1 MHSHY
6 SHSHSHSAFGRA
18 ADMVVAPRGLTSEL
32 NALANATVQE
42 LSPYAH
48 GLTGVDQ
55 TANYLFAAVL
65 CVSLG
70 GLCVLTLLFRWATMG
85 NAHMRHLLTMS
96 NPDRQ
101 VYWAQNHTSIW
112 PKIKKHL
119 LYAPLGRNRH
129 NKEIQLSSA
138 ISIGTLPSRFH
149 TLLLSVYLLSNVAYC
164 LVLRWGAEDRGAVL
178 AELRGRSGELA
189 ALNIIP
195 TMLFAMRNNPL
206 IPLLRVSY
214 DTFNLLHRWCARVC
228 AIESIIH
235 TICYLVNVIDS
246 VGYDGLKDN
255 LATPSYAW
263 GMVGT
268 CAFTMIIIQAFSPL
282 RHAFYETFLNL
293 HRFLVMLGL
302 IGVYV
307 HLEKHNLPQTPY
319 IKFVIILWGLE
330 WLSRFVRVAYFNF
343 SLKSGMS
350 RAHIEALPGE
360 ACRVTFEL
368 ARSWN
373 YIPGSHVHI
382 YFPTVGLWSSHPF
395 SVAWAETKPRSA
407 PLEIEME
414 KLPSWNMP
422 KHQSVISHYKTQISD
437 SDGPEVT
444 HVSLIIRARSGM
456 TRQLYERA
464 CASPNGIIT
473 LPGVMEGPYGGHEK
487 LASYGTAVLFAGGV
501 GITHC
506 VGYVH
511 RLLTQYSQGTCSTRR
526 ILLVWSVP
534 TTEAL
539 EWARPWMD
547 QILKMEGRK
556 EVLRVQLFVTKPRNQ
571 NEVNS
576 RTGTVQM
583 FPGRCNPST
592 VLEKEV
598 AEQVGAMGV
607 VVCGPGAFADSVRAA
622 VRKKVDVGNITF
634 HEEAFTY

>member
-1 MHSHY
+1 MHSHN
-6 SHSHSHSAFGRA
+6 SHIQLHSAFSRA
-18 ADMVVAPRGLTSEL
+18 ADMVLAPRGLTHDL
-32 NALANATVQE
+32 GALANATVQE

-65 CVSLG
+65 CISLG

-85 NAHMRHLLTMS
+85 NAHIRHLLTMS
-96 NPDRQ
+96 NPERQ
-101 VYWAQNHTSIW
+101 VYWAQNHSTLW
-112 PKIKKHL
+112 PRIKKHL

-138 ISIGTLPSRFH
+138 VSIGTLPSRFH
-149 TLLLSVYLLSNVAYC
+149 TLLLTIYLFSNIAYC
-164 LVLRWGAEDRGAVL
+164 LVLHWSLEDRAAVI

-228 AIESIIH
+228 AIESLVH
-235 TICYLVNVIDS
+235 TLCYLANVIDS
-246 VGYDGLKDN
+246 VGFDGLKDN
-255 LATPSYAW
+255 IATPSYAW
-263 GMVGT
+263 GLVGT
-268 CAFTMIIIQAFSPL
+268 CAFTLVMIQAFSPL

-293 HRFLVMLGL
+293 HRFLIMAALVGIYL
-302 IGVYV
+302 
-307 HLEKHNLPQTPY
+307 HLEKHHLPQLAY
-319 IKFVIILWGLE
+319 IKLVIIMWGLE
-330 WLSRFVRVAYFNF
+330 WFSRFVRVAYYNF
-343 SLKSGMS
+343 SMKSGMT
-350 RAHIEALPGE
+350 RVRVEALPGE
-360 ACRVTFEL
+360 SCRVTFEL

-373 YIPGSHVHI
+373 YIPGSHVYV
-382 YFPTVGLWSSHPF
+382 YFPTLGLWSSHPF
-395 SVAWAETKPRSA
+395 SVAWAETKPKSA

-414 KLPSWNMP
+414 KLPSWNVS
-422 KHQSVISHYKTQISD
+422 KHQSVMPAYKTRISD
-437 SDGPEVT
+437 KDTPEVT

-456 TRQLYERA
+456 TRSLYERA
-464 CASPNGIIT
+464 CASSNGVISI
-473 LPGVMEGPYGGHEK
+473 PGAMEGPYGGHEK
-487 LASYGTAVLFAGGV
+487 LASYGTAILFAGGV

-511 RLLTQYSQGTCSTRR
+511 RLLTQYNKGTCSTRR

-598 AEQVGAMGV
+598 AEQIGAMGV